1 MAIVRH
7 YLIKIERMEQ
17 LRSMMR
23 LDPTSVEC
31 RSGVVTPRP
40 HFQSMQGL
48 TIVNEVFA
56 FLCFNAGNDARLQ
69 AALVGDL
76 TGEGSKMKSAPLG
89 DHNRRHFL
97 RALGSTFV
105 AAGAVV
111 AVPIPEA
118 ETYDRSREET
128 RARYRKTEDVR
139 AFGL

>member
-48 TIVNEVFA
+48 TIVNEVLE
-56 FLCFNAGNDARLQ
+56 FLCFNAGNDARR
-69 AALVGDL
+69 
-76 TGEGSKMKSAPLG
+76 PW
-89 DHNRRHFL
+89 
-97 RALGSTFV
+97 
-105 AAGAVV
+105 
-111 AVPIPEA
+111 
-118 ETYDRSREET
+118 
-128 RARYRKTEDVR
+128 
-139 AFGL
+139 